1 MSHPLERLAE
11 PDMRLHHYRNHLA
24 RELDQR
30 PDHRSQ
36 DIQSYVLT
44 TAILA
49 RRIDDRLR
57 GRLKSESITARCGSP
72 LDFRQLLGLLIHY
85 SRFEPGL
92 DVIAPGRSEDPPDEP
107 FFRINS
113 KGSRTQRAAAK
124 LLAIRLADYFR
135 VIEKMAHDDVFV
147 LRHLVPATINRLKH
161 ASAAGATADP
171 DALLE
176 VVASLDDAIHL
187 IRDLAGTLLS
197 LRDVPLHAFDIRF
210 ERRGSCEWDLDTQL
224 DASDLYP
231 TFGSLIDGYE
241 TEWRYT
247 PFAPSTIGGP
257 DHCIPIE
264 IPDPNFRPMALP
276 FSGLADTFDEIQKRL
291 PNP

>member
-1 MSHPLERLAE
+1 MEQLAE
-11 PDMRLHHYRNHLA
+11 PDTRLHQYRNHLA

-49 RRIDDRLR
+49 RRIDNRLR
-57 GRLKSESITARCGSP
+57 GRLKSESIATRFGGP
-72 LDFRQLLGLLIHY
+72 LDLRQLLGLMIHY
-85 SRFEPGL
+85 IRFEPEI
-92 DVIAPGRSEDPPDEP
+92 DAIARGPSKDPQDEP

-113 KGSRTQRAAAK
+113 EGGRTQRATAK
-124 LLAIRLADYFR
+124 LLSIRLADYFR
-135 VIEKMAHDDVFV
+135 VIEKIAHDDVFV

-161 ASAAGATADP
+161 ASAAGATADR

-187 IRDLAGTLLS
+187 IRDLAGTLPS
-197 LRDVPLHAFDIRF
+197 LRDVPLHAFDICF
-210 ERRGSCEWDLDTQL
+210 KNRGPTISDVDTQL
-224 DASDLYP
+224 GPSSLYP

-247 PFAPSTIGGP
+247 PFVPTTIGGP
-257 DHCIPIE
+257 DYCVPVE
-264 IPDPNFRPMALP
+264 IPDPNFRPMAPP
-276 FSGLADTFDEIQKRL
+276 FSGLADTFHEIQKRL